1 VIQKHDRAHEW
12 ASGPLHRT
20 CGPPLR
26 ASARQAARLRAPVA
40 LALVATLVACGL
52 EPQQPVLKFSVSPE
66 TQLTFE
72 DEGLDPTE
80 AAVAAGQV
88 EGALQLLFGSPLRPG
103 YLVLDAWQ
111 ASERDPNFGQDELD
125 EDALAA
131 VARDNEVRFA
141 RQLEAVRKGEH
152 DEVPRPWDAK
162 ATWARWKWAFSPLIE
177 GRVEATSL
185 HSESPAPGDSDEPSF
200 TWGDEAERFWR
211 ERYPSLAESGALYQ
225 RHCVHCHGAT
235 GAGDGP
241 SGVTLDPVP
250 RDFRRG
256 IFKWVAVEAGHRPRR
271 ADLARVLE
279 RGVEGTSMPAF
290 KRLTRAEREG
300 LVDWVRLLAVRG
312 ETELLVTALAA
323 QRGSVTPELAT
334 QAYAR
339 AWERWDEAEDKY
351 APVGQ
356 PPDPDT
362 FTAVQVARG
371 KVLFSGE
378 VAKCNTCHGDDG
390 RGDGAAIWELD
401 ADGVRSRRLDQWGAP
416 SRPRDLT
423 HGVFRGG
430 DRPADL
436 YRRIKYG
443 IGGTIMP
450 ASDPGLSDEDVFA
463 LVAFVL
469 SLRNAP
475 AVEES
480 VR

>member
-1 VIQKHDRAHEW
+1 M
-12 ASGPLHRT
+12 
-20 CGPPLR
+20 
-26 ASARQAARLRAPVA
+26 
-40 LALVATLVACGL
+40 LAACGL
-52 EPQQPVLKFSVSPE
+52 EPEPPVLTFTVSAE

-72 DEGLDPTE
+72 DEGLEPNE

-88 EGALQLLFGSPLRPG
+88 EGALQLLFGSPARPG
-103 YLVLDAWQ
+103 YLVLEAWQ
-111 ASERDPNFGQDELD
+111 ASGRDPNFGQDELD
-125 EDALAA
+125 DAALEAIT
-131 VARDNEVRFA
+131 RDNEARFA
-141 RQLEAVRKGEH
+141 RQLEAVRKGDH
-152 DEVPRPWDAK
+152 GEVPRPWDAK
-162 ATWARWKWAFSPLIE
+162 ATWARWKWAFSPLIQ

-185 HSESPAPGDSDEPSF
+185 HSESPPPGDSDALSF
-200 TWGDEAERFWR
+200 SWGDEAERFWR

-241 SGVTLDPVP
+241 SGATLDPQP

-271 ADLARVLE
+271 ADLVRVLE

-312 ETELLVTALAA
+312 ETELVVTALAA

-339 AWERWDEAEDKY
+339 TWQRWDAAEDKY
-351 APVGQ
+351 APVGT

-362 FTAVQVARG
+362 FSAADVARG
-371 KVLFSGE
+371 KELFTGE
-378 VAKCNTCHGDDG
+378 VAKCNTCHADDA
-390 RGDGAAIWELD
+390 RGGGAAIWELD
-401 ADGVRSRRLDQWGAP
+401 ADGVRTRRLDQWGAP

-450 ASDPGLSDEDVFA
+450 AADPGLSDDDVYA

-469 SLRNAP
+469 SLRHPP
-475 AVEES
+475 ASERVGPPSARAAQEGP
-480 VR
+480 R